1 MHVIRERSFVEQD
14 FHMPDLCVR
23 AWNASSSPIIAKEK
37 GGKFILWKNIYLMC
51 NFLVSTVDCWD
62 GPDGEPVV
70 HHGYTLTSKILFKD
84 VVEAINKNAFVKN
97 E

>member
-1 MHVIRERSFVEQD
+1 MYCLPV
-14 FHMPDLCVR
+14 L
-23 AWNASSSPIIAKEK
+23 
-37 GGKFILWKNIYLMC
+37 
-51 NFLVSTVDCWD
+51 TVDCWD

-84 VVEAINKNAFVKN
+84 VVEAINKNAFTKN